1 MSRDARMSRG
11 GAERLGA
18 ELLSPQRPGGAAQTA
33 EWASSLRSPSLGRV
47 ATPSLPPRLCQV
59 DRQGAP
65 YHLLWVLHRARMLLD
80 VYLETEGVGGG
91 ATAAVCGTLCNRRV
105 RGRDRRKPFHFSKT
119 TSQFDQAI

>member
-1 MSRDARMSRG
+1 MEPRDWGRSSSRPSGPEARR
-11 GAERLGA
+11 
-18 ELLSPQRPGGAAQTA
+18 RPPSGPAQVA
-33 EWASSLRSPSLGRV
+33 FPGRV
-47 ATPSLPPRLCQV
+47 ATPSPPPRLCQV